1 MHRKHGK
8 HTHSMKGSPEVW
20 KEPSVRPPRP
30 EPKLES
36 TLPEYSV
43 EEVPLL
49 GADSDVPSRLPV

>member
-1 MHRKHGK
+1 
-8 HTHSMKGSPEVW
+8 MKGSPEVW